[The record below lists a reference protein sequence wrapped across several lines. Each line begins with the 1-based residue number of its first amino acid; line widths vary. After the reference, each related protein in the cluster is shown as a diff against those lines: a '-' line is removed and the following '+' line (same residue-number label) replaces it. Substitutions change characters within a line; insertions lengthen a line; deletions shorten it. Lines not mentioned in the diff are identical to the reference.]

1 MKLDDLARR
10 MQEQNALVQQYKL
23 DVRTMQMMQEQA
35 RTIQRLSP
43 DALVMQQVL
52 EQANITHSLLSE
64 TNVLQQVVEQAELAR
79 KLLPETSVL
88 QKILEQVHITNNL
101 LSGINI
107 PLRLIENTG
116 ALKWAYV
123 SLSSLLWTN
132 IGNAL
137 KIDTGSRTM
146 LGNDILA
153 FSNSY
158 FALSQSLERT
168 VLDLN
173 LTSSMLIF
181 ELPEVELFNGVDLLE
196 AITVENEESEA
207 ISENDEDKQGLR
219 DEISTQTAEALET
232 LLAGLDR
239 NLVLLWQGASQ
250 ALTSNNVDRN
260 RHFLIS
266 LRELFT
272 HVLHQLAPND
282 EIRAWT
288 TSPEHFD
295 RGQPTRKAR
304 LLFICRDINYS
315 PFSSFVEKDIASI
328 LTLWEILNRS
338 HEIAI
343 PLTQKQLV
351 ALKIRIEGAL
361 RLLLITRNPS

>member
-10 MQEQNALVQQYKL
+10 MQEQSALIQQYKL
-23 DVRTMQMMQEQA
+23 DVRTIQMMQEQT
-35 RTIQRLSP
+35 RSIQRLLP
-43 DALVMQQVL
+43 DARVMQQVL
-52 EQANITHSLLSE
+52 EHANITHRLLSE
-64 TNVLQQVVEQAELAR
+64 TNALQKVVEQAEFAR
-79 KLLPETSVL
+79 RLLPETSVL
-88 QKILEQVHITNNL
+88 QKMLEQVHVTNTL
-101 LSGINI
+101 LSSINI
-107 PLRLIENTG
+107 PSRLIENIN

-123 SLSSLLWTN
+123 SLSSLPWTN

-137 KIDTGSRTM
+137 KIDTGSRTI
-146 LGNDILA
+146 LENDVLA

-168 VLDLN
+168 VIDVN
-173 LTSSMLIF
+173 LTSSIPIF
-181 ELPEVELFNGVDLLE
+181 ELPEVELFNSVDLLE
-196 AITVENEESEA
+196 AVTVENEESEA
-207 ISENDEDKQGLR
+207 ISENDEDKQSLR
-219 DEISTQTAEALET
+219 NEISTQTAEALET

-239 NLVLLWQGASQ
+239 NLIPLWQGANQ
-250 ALTSNNVDRN
+250 ALMSNNIDRN
-260 RHFLIS
+260 RHFLVS

-295 RGQPTRKAR
+295 RGQPTRRAR
-304 LLFICRDINYS
+304 LLFICREINYS

-328 LTLWEILNRS
+328 LTLWELLNRS

-361 RLLLITRNPS
+361 RLLLITRNSS

>member
-52 EQANITHSLLSE
+52 EQANITH
-64 TNVLQQVVEQAELAR
+64 
-79 KLLPETSVL
+79 
-88 QKILEQVHITNNL
+88 NL

-116 ALKWAYV
+116 ALKCAYV

>member
-1 MKLDDLARR
+1 M
-10 MQEQNALVQQYKL
+10 
-23 DVRTMQMMQEQA
+23 
-35 RTIQRLSP
+35 P
-43 DALVMQQVL
+43 
-52 EQANITHSLLSE
+52 
-64 TNVLQQVVEQAELAR
+64 
-79 KLLPETSVL
+79 
-88 QKILEQVHITNNL
+88 
-101 LSGINI
+101 
-107 PLRLIENTG
+107 
-116 ALKWAYV
+116 
-123 SLSSLLWTN
+123 
-132 IGNAL
+132 
-137 KIDTGSRTM
+137 
-146 LGNDILA
+146 
-153 FSNSY
+153 
-158 FALSQSLERT
+158 
-168 VLDLN
+168 
-173 LTSSMLIF
+173 IF
-181 ELPEVELFNGVDLLE
+181 ELPEVELFNSVDLLE
-196 AITVENEESEA
+196 AITVDNGEREVT
-207 ISENDEDKQGLR
+207 SENDEDKQGLR

-361 RLLLITRNPS
+361 RLLLITRNSS

>member
-43 DALVMQQVL
+43 DALVM
-52 EQANITHSLLSE
+52 
-64 TNVLQQVVEQAELAR
+64 
-79 KLLPETSVL
+79 

>member
-43 DALVMQQVL
+43 DALVM
-52 EQANITHSLLSE
+52 
-64 TNVLQQVVEQAELAR
+64 
-79 KLLPETSVL
+79 

-288 TSPEHFD
+288 
-295 RGQPTRKAR
+295 
-304 LLFICRDINYS
+304 
-315 PFSSFVEKDIASI
+315 
-328 LTLWEILNRS
+328 
-338 HEIAI
+338 
-343 PLTQKQLV
+343 
-351 ALKIRIEGAL
+351 
-361 RLLLITRNPS
+361 